1 MSAFSLGKLTSTQ
14 REGTVRIGS
23 ITVFALVIIVCMAVL
38 AVLATSTAHSSL
50 VLSQRQAAATKELY
64 LDETAAQVF
73 LANLDDTLAAADG
86 DPAATATDRLPLL
99 LDRTREAMGGRVAT
113 EARAEDGTIF
123 AEFTC
128 AGGRTLKIAVT
139 MLPDGSYRIDRWRM
153 TAVEN
158 EEQPLGTLYTGA

>member
-1 MSAFSLGKLTSTQ
+1 MSAFSLGKLTSTR

-50 VLSQRQAAATKELY
+50 VLSQRQAAATQELY
-64 LDETAAQVF
+64 LAETAAQTF
-73 LANLDDTLAAADG
+73 LADLDDTLAATGG
-86 DPAATATDRLPLL
+86 DPVAAATDRLPLL
-99 LDRTREAMGGRVAT
+99 LNRTREATGGRVTAQ
-113 EARAEDGTIF
+113 AHAEDGTIF

-139 MLPDGSYRIDRWRM
+139 VLPDGSYRIDRWRM